1 MISGAKRPF
10 FVGGVID
17 IFLTRKWLYSGGV
30 SGVGVSA
37 DNIVVSAVT
46 SADELSLSKQSDWS
60 MDRCSDIVAGER
72 RVAITPLF
80 LSSLLRRRCRAI
92 LLPPPAL
99 PRTSLVSVDEASLK
113 SKSLGP
119 SPRLVSPNEGLGKDE
134 VSNGAAISDLSIHR
148 QDKRVCCIKTVTSS
162 PLSLST
168 PPLSSAYCGKYHG
181 RGAGVRNNL

>member
-60 MDRCSDIVAGER
+60 MDRCSDIVAGEK

-80 LSSLLRRRCRAI
+80 MSSLLRRRCRAI
-92 LLPPPAL
+92 SLPPPAL
-99 PRTSLVSVDEASLK
+99 PRTSLVSVDEATLK

-119 SPRLVSPNEGLGKDE
+119 SPRQVSPNEGLGKDE
-134 VSNGAAISDLSIHR
+134 VSNGAAAISDLSIHR

-162 PLSLST
+162 PLSLF
-168 PPLSSAYCGKYHG
+168 PPSPYRRSA
-181 RGAGVRNNL
+181 VLPI